1 LIVYL
6 LLFEFYLKRNN
17 IPHEENQVKY
27 RWMKIDICLFVIPHG
42 VMHVH
47 E

>member
-1 LIVYL
+1 
-6 LLFEFYLKRNN
+6 
-17 IPHEENQVKY
+17 
-27 RWMKIDICLFVIPHG
+27 MKIDICLFVIPHG